1 MYGLQIRQLVIV
13 GVDADAEEKPRVA
26 PVDNLQVPEL
36 NEVGLM
42 LLISRGDQAVDL
54 AFEFDFFFITVWCVP
69 FRQAGFTPFDP
80 LA

>member
-1 MYGLQIRQLVIV
+1 MIQYLDEEMYGLQIRQLVIV

-54 AFEFDFFFITVWCVP
+54 GGNVRGNSGDRKSVV
-69 FRQAGFTPFDP
+69 
-80 LA
+80 